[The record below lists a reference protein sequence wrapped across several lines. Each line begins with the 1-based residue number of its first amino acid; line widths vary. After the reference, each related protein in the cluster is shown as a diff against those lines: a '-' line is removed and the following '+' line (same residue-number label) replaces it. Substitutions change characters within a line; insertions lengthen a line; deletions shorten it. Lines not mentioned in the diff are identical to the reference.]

1 MHIRTSFAVLG
12 IAAVLAAAGAGA
24 TLRIV
29 EQAIE
34 TSTLSTSESKS
45 VWQYPFNGY
54 QQEWLHL
61 SDVVNGRAELAPPVQ
76 TAVDD
81 LLYALHLADGAD
93 QLILEER

>member
-1 MHIRTSFAVLG
+1 MHVFGSRSELHVQFPPSY
-12 IAAVLAAAGAGA
+12 VLAGSA
-24 TLRIV
+24 
-29 EQAIE
+29 
-34 TSTLSTSESKS
+34 TSTLSTSESQS
-45 VWQYPFNGY
+45 VWQYPVNGY

-93 QLILEER
+93 TLILEAR